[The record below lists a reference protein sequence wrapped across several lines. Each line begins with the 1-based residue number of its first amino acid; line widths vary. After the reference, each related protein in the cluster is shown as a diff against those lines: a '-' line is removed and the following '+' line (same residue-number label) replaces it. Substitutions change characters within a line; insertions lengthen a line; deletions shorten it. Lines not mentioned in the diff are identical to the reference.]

1 MKLPWE
7 KKHLCWAI
15 VAFVTFAASV
25 LFYMIL
31 KNWNSVWGVVSFLF
45 NSIRPVIYGLVFAYL
60 LNPLMNVIE
69 KKTVAPV
76 VKKIFRKK
84 AKERS
89 GMIRGISIFITW
101 IIVCLFVFAV
111 ASIIIPELVK
121 SIKMLVREIP
131 NYANHV
137 MDWFGKFLKENPDVY
152 EFFEATVN
160 GAATN
165 LSDVISKAAD
175 AMPNVNSVIADISS
189 SVYEFVMVIIHLLIG
204 IVVSVYVLKDKEK
217 FMSQSKK
224 LAYSVVSVKKANKV
238 LNLARL
244 THEKFGRFLVGQIFD
259 SIAVGIVCF
268 IALSIFK
275 IPYSAL
281 IGVIVGITNVIPF
294 FGPFIGAVPSA
305 LLLLMVHPMHA
316 LYFLIFILILQ
327 QFDGNI
333 LGPKIL
339 GDSTGLASF
348 WVLFAILVGGG
359 LFGFIGMVLG
369 VPVFAVIYAYC
380 SRALNGRLKQKGF
393 SIDVSDYKVD
403 KYRSGEREKRKEND
417 NETE

>member
-31 KNWNSVWGVVSFLF
+31 QNWNSVWGVVSFLF

-84 AKERS
+84 AKDRS

-165 LSDVISKAAD
+165 LSDVISKVAD
-175 AMPNVNSVIADISS
+175 AMPNVNSVIANISS
-189 SVYEFVMVIIHLLIG
+189 SVYDFVMVIIHLLIG

-268 IALSIFK
+268 IVLSIFK

-281 IGVIVGITNVIPF
+281 ISVIVGITNVIPF
-294 FGPFIGAVPSA
+294 FGPFIGAIPSA
-305 LLLLMVHPMHA
+305 LL
-316 LYFLIFILILQ
+316 ILCIDPIKCLTFVIIILVLQ
-327 QFDGNI
+327 QIDGNI
-333 LGPKIL
+333 IVPKIL
-339 GDSTGLASF
+339 GSTTGISSF
-348 WVLFAILVGGG
+348 WVLTSILLGSS
-359 LFGFIGMVLG
+359 LFGIAGMLCAVPLFAVFYTVLG
-369 VPVFAVIYAYC
+369 KYCRRKLKKRGMAYSDESFARIDHIEEDTKNPVWT
-380 SRALNGRLKQKGF
+380 
-393 SIDVSDYKVD
+393 
-403 KYRSGEREKRKEND
+403 D
-417 NETE
+417 NN

>member
-84 AKERS
+84 AKDRS

-101 IIVCLFVFAV
+101 IIVCLFVYAV
-111 ASIIIPELVK
+111 ASVIIPELVK

-281 IGVIVGITNVIPF
+281 ISVIVGITNVIPF
-294 FGPFIGAVPSA
+294 FGPFIGAIPSA
-305 LLLLMVHPMHA
+305 LLILCIDPIKCLTFVII
-316 LYFLIFILILQ
+316 IFVLQ
-327 QFDGNI
+327 QIDGNI
-333 LGPKIL
+333 IVPKIL
-339 GDSTGLASF
+339 GNTTGISSF
-348 WVLFAILVGGG
+348 WVLTSILLGSS
-359 LFGFIGMVLG
+359 LFGIAGMLCAVPLFAVFYTVLG
-369 VPVFAVIYAYC
+369 KYCRRKLKKRGMAYSDESFARIDHIEEDTKNPVWT
-380 SRALNGRLKQKGF
+380 
-393 SIDVSDYKVD
+393 
-403 KYRSGEREKRKEND
+403 D
-417 NETE
+417 NN